1 MESYTLCLYARRHNI
16 FKMVIFPRSI
26 CKSDNIQMSQQI
38 FWYKED
44 NTKTY
49 MEITRNY
56 NNKKIFFSEK
66 EQIGGFILSHFKA

>member
-1 MESYTLCLYARRHNI
+1 
-16 FKMVIFPRSI
+16 
-26 CKSDNIQMSQQI
+26 MSQQI

-44 NTKTY
+44 NIKTY